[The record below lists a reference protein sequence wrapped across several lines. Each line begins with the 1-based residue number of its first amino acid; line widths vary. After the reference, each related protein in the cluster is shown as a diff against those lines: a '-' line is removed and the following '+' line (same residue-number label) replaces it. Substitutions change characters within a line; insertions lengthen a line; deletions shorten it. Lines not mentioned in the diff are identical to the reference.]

1 MNDNNFYETVQKEK
15 LKISKLSQS
24 YKKKRKKR
32 IKKTRKAG
40 KNKDN
45 VTKDRWLT
53 NDVTNEIII
62 SSKLLGKECNKRRIR
77 EV

>member
-45 VTKDRWLT
+45 VTKDR
-53 NDVTNEIII
+53 
-62 SSKLLGKECNKRRIR
+62 
-77 EV
+77 

>member
-15 LKISKLSQS
+15 LKISESQS

-32 IKKTRKAG
+32 IKKTKKAG

-45 VTKDRWLT
+45 VTKDR
-53 NDVTNEIII
+53 
-62 SSKLLGKECNKRRIR
+62 
-77 EV
+77 